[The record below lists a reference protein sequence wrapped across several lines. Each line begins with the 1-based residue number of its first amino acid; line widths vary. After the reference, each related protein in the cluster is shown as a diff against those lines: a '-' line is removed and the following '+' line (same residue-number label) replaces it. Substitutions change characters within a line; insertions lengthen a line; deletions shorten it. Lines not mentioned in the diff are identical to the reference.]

1 LSLRPL
7 NDPDAL
13 AALYADPYIARVGHD
28 HRPASPITHPE
39 VHYIGAHVDGE
50 LVGAFMVV
58 ESGWIEHDVHA
69 LLTRRALRWSR
80 DLGAM
85 MLARMFDDHAI
96 KRVTAQ
102 VIEGLE
108 SARNYC
114 LRLGFRLEGFRRDA
128 LMVGGRLRGVYMLGL
143 TRRDWESIYAA

>member
-1 LSLRPL
+1 VLSLRPL

-28 HRPASPITHPE
+28 HRPASPIIHPE
-39 VHYIGAHVDGE
+39 VHYIGAHVDDE

-58 ESGWIEHDVHA
+58 ESGWIEQDVHA

-80 DLGAM
+80 DLGTM
-85 MLARMFDDHAI
+85 MLARMFDNPMI
-96 KRVTAQ
+96 QRVTAQ

-114 LRLGFRLEGFRRDA
+114 LRLGFRLEGFRRCA
-128 LMVGGRLRGVYMLGL
+128 LMVNGRPRGVYMLGM
-143 TRRDWESIYAA
+143 TRQDWQGVYP

>member
-1 LSLRPL
+1 MLSLRPL
-7 NDPDAL
+7 NDQHAL

-28 HRPASPITHPE
+28 HRPAAPIIHPE
-39 VHYIGAHVDGE
+39 CHY
-50 LVGAFMVV
+50 VGAYRGDELLGAFLVV
-58 ESGWIEHDVHA
+58 ESGWVEQDVHA

-80 DLGAM
+80 DFGAM
-85 MLARMFDDHAI
+85 LLARLFEVPTLA
-96 KRVTAQ
+96 RVTAQ

-128 LMVGGRLRGVYMLGL
+128 LMVGGRLRGVYVLGI
-143 TRRDWESIYAA
+143 TRRDWMEVQP

>member
-1 LSLRPL
+1 MLSLRPL
-7 NDPDAL
+7 NDPDAI
-13 AALYADPYIARVGHD
+13 AALYADPYISRVGHD
-28 HRPASPITHPE
+28 HRPAAYIDHPE
-39 VHYIGAHVDGE
+39 VHYTGAHVDGV
-50 LVGAFMVV
+50 LVGAFVVV

-69 LLTRRALRWSR
+69 ILTRRALRWSR

-85 MLARMFDDHAI
+85 MLAQMFDNPMLQRI
-96 KRVTAQ
+96 TAQ

-128 LMVGGRLRGVYMLGL
+128 VMVGGRLRGVYMLGL
-143 TRRDWESIYAA
+143 TRRDWTEVCT